1 MVLNDRIYKEY
12 KNLTNILA
20 NPSACLLISPTYIYL
35 YE

>member
-20 NPSACLLISPTYIYL
+20 NPLTCLLISPTYIYL